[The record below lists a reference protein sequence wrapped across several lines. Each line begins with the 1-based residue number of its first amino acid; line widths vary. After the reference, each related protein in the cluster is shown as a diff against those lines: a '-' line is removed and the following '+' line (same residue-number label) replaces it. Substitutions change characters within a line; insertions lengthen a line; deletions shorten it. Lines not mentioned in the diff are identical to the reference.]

1 MTQEE
6 KEKKLQE
13 MQAASMALRD
23 QRKERSGYSAI
34 ISKDQEEARKERSG
48 AKFINQM
55 RQDVYMDSEMRL
67 EDRISRQKHYQDRK
81 EMRKD
86 IN

>member
-13 MQAASMALRD
+13 MQAASMALRH

-34 ISKDQEEARKERSG
+34 ISKDQKEARKERSG
-48 AKFINQM
+48 AKFIN
-55 RQDVYMDSEMRL
+55 
-67 EDRISRQKHYQDRK
+67 
-81 EMRKD
+81 
-86 IN
+86 